1 MWDGHTQ
8 FEAFRFPSAC
18 VSLESEGDAE
28 RELTRL
34 EGDAC
39 AACVRAL
46 FLSSCGTHRA
56 MCRDTYVRHADE

>member
-34 EGDAC
+34 ERETRVPRVC
-39 AACVRAL
+39 ALSFSPTVGRTVPCVATR
-46 FLSSCGTHRA
+46 
-56 MCRDTYVRHADE
+56 M

>member
-8 FEAFRFPSAC
+8 FEAFRFPPAC

-34 EGDAC
+34 ERRVPRVCALSFSPAVRRTDAPC
-39 AACVRAL
+39 HV
-46 FLSSCGTHRA
+46 S
-56 MCRDTYVRHADE
+56 RHACEAC